1 MLTES
6 QALARLVA
14 DDVRIR
20 AIRTPIDLARADA
33 LAAAR
38 LPNPRLGIERQA
50 VAGVTEYYVSVS
62 QPLPI
67 TGRRGLD
74 VQAAS
79 ALVAARS
86 NRADDDVRRLRSDL
100 RLAFAGLVA
109 AQARERELTDSRDR
123 LTALADV
130 LARRE
135 RAGDAAGYDRLRA
148 EREALDV
155 ESELTIAS
163 TERARAQS
171 LLAGFFSDVDDPSRL
186 VAVPPAPGGTPPA
199 DVPEVDALLAQ
210 AETSR
215 GVLAAFQREAEAAR
229 FAARAAERRRLPEPE
244 IVAGTKSSTA
254 GSGEGGGAVTVG
266 SGAIGPLIGVQ
277 ATLAL
282 FDRAKPERAAA
293 VARAAQA
300 ESSLAAFRTV
310 LKGEVAALREA
321 VLLRRAASDRYRR
334 DAIGRTRAL
343 ERIAQVS
350 YDAGERGILELLD
363 GVRLG
368 TTARLRQ
375 TQLDLALRQ
384 AEIELEFA
392 TGWETPR

>member
-1 MLTES
+1 
-6 QALARLVA
+6 
-14 DDVRIR
+14 
-20 AIRTPIDLARADA
+20 
-33 LAAAR
+33 
-38 LPNPRLGIERQA
+38 